1 MRLGGVLPSHPLNL
15 MLKGTSPSHVTVFIV
30 PWIELLC
37 AYTGRS
43 STGNAPNNSSIHP
56 VHQLFVYNQNGLG
69 TAGFPAMLITSFS
82 GARWSFSPL
91 RHSMLP
97 ASFNELILLA
107 TSCRVMMTTSR
118 FSSVS
123 LPYFPRQAPHPAGEE

>member
-1 MRLGGVLPSHPLNL
+1 M
-15 MLKGTSPSHVTVFIV
+15 
-30 PWIELLC
+30 C
-37 AYTGRS
+37 TGRAEEHKLRAS
-43 STGNAPNNSSIHP
+43 GADVANERRKRRSGR
-56 VHQLFVYNQNGLG
+56 LFVYNQNGLG

-91 RHSMLP
+91 RHSMSP

-107 TSCRVMMTTSR
+107 TPCRAMLKTSR

-123 LPYFPRQAPHPAGEE
+123 LPYSPRQVPHPAGEE